1 MSTDQPINERDDAR
15 KISDNVSRDAG
26 GTGKSTMKRRTFLM
40 GLPIVPLLPAV
51 LQAQDGGAPKAKAA
65 GKGAAGGDNSAPKW
79 AGKLQHSDGT
89 VVDADG
95 NAQPGFAHTGSESQQ
110 ADPKAPYQMPLTQEE
125 QDIMDGKKGPELA
138 KVMKIVVGHGNAF
151 GAPKLVDLGGAP
163 HCSLY
168 TGTDY
173 MKPMIDLFQECADA
187 GLKTYAPYTVNPRCY
202 DVYNVNNNATD
213 MELIYEGYK
222 YQRDLDWVHAQLGA
236 PDLNYRSCACY
247 VPEVGNAPPPGTYV
261 AWAESSAI
269 NYGNSALGLRTNRNA
284 GGMELLCGLLGKA
297 PLFGL
302 MTDEGRMANWLVE
315 VKTSKE
321 PDLGVLGTAIG
332 LKVID
337 GVPFIVGIDQYLG
350 TEVSNDNMHLLKKMG
365 SATAASGAVGLYHVE
380 NLTPDAKQ
388 KGRKLLKKG
397 YQTYVYDDAEQAR
410 VLGNFPVEWEGRP
423 EDPTVALIGCPHNTY
438 KEILDWGT
446 KVTAAV
452 EKRGLKTAAIPTK
465 LFCSNVVRDH
475 LVKEHPLLVG
485 KMTEAKMRFTNMCT
499 VSYAGMKGFSERT
512 FGVTNSPKTRNY
524 YPSVR
529 YLKDDALLEV
539 ICTGKIPKG
548 A

>member
-1 MSTDQPINERDDAR
+1 
-15 KISDNVSRDAG
+15 
-26 GTGKSTMKRRTFLM
+26 MKRRDFVKTVGAVSAS
-40 GLPIVPLLPAV
+40 GLLTGCEPQSDMPSAVDSSPPPPTSAGSQSQEVPAYAGS
-51 LQAQDGGAPKAKAA
+51 LQT
-65 GKGAAGGDNSAPKW
+65 
-79 AGKLQHSDGT
+79 SDGT

-95 NAQPGFAHTGSESQQ
+95 NAHPGFAHTGSEAQQ
-110 ADPKAPYQMPLTQEE
+110 ADPKAPYQMTLTQEE

-151 GAPKLVDLGGAP
+151 GAPKLVALGGAP

-202 DVYNVNNNATD
+202 DVYNVNNNTTD
-213 MELIYEGYK
+213 LELIYQGYK
-222 YQRDLDWVHAQLGA
+222 FQRDLDWVHAQLGA

-247 VPEVGNAPPPGTYV
+247 VPEVGNAPPAGTYV

-302 MTDEGRMANWLVE
+302 MTDEGRMANWLVD

-321 PDLGVLGTAIG
+321 PDLGVLGSAIG
-332 LKVID
+332 SKVID
-337 GVPFIVGIDQYLG
+337 GVPFIVGMDQYLG
-350 TEVSNDNMHLLKKMG
+350 TEVTNDNMHLLKKMG
-365 SATAASGAVGLYHVE
+365 SATAATGAVGLYHVE

-388 KGRKLLKKG
+388 KGRGLLKKG

-410 VLGNFPVEWEGRP
+410 VLATFPVEWEGRP

-446 KVTAAV
+446 RVTEAI

-465 LFCSNVVRDH
+465 LFCSSVVRDH
-475 LVKEHPLLVG
+475 LVKEEPLLVG
-485 KMTEAKMRFTNMCT
+485 KMTEANMRFTNMCT
-499 VSYAGMKGFSERT
+499 VSYAGMKGFSDRIY
-512 FGVTNSPKTRNY
+512 GVTNSPKTRNY

-529 YLKDDALLEV
+529 YLKDDAILEV
-539 ICTGKIPKG
+539 ILTGNIPSN

>member
-1 MSTDQPINERDDAR
+1 
-15 KISDNVSRDAG
+15 
-26 GTGKSTMKRRTFLM
+26 MKRRDFVKAVAA
-40 GLPIVPLLPAV
+40 VPAAGALLSSSSLLSA
-51 LQAQDGGAPKAKAA
+51 GAASAKAA
-65 GKGAAGGDNSAPKW
+65 AGGSQQQEVPDY

-89 VVDADG
+89 VTDADG
-95 NAQPGFAHTGSESQQ
+95 KPQMGFAHTSSKAQQ
-110 ADPKAPYQMPLTQEE
+110 ADPKAPYQMPLTKEE
-125 QDIMDGKKGPELA
+125 QDILDGKKGPELA
-138 KVMKIVVGHGNAF
+138 KVMKIVVAHGNAF
-151 GAPKLVDLGGAP
+151 GAEKLVDLGGAP

-187 GLKTYAPYTVNPRCY
+187 GLKSYVPYTVNPRCY
-202 DVYNVNNNATD
+202 DVYNVNNNPTD
-213 MELIYEGYK
+213 MRLIYEGYR

-236 PDLNYRSCACY
+236 PDLNFRSCLCY
-247 VPEVGNAPPPGTYV
+247 SDEIGNAPSPGTYV
-261 AWAESSAI
+261 AWAESSAT

-284 GGMELLCGLLGKA
+284 GGMELLCALLGKA

-302 MTDEGRMANWLVE
+302 MTDEGRMANWLVD

-321 PDLGVLGTAIG
+321 PDWGVLGTAIG

-337 GVPFIVGIDQYLG
+337 GVPFIAGIDQYLG

-365 SATAASGAVGLYHVE
+365 SATAAAGAVGLYHVE

-388 KGRKLLKKG
+388 KGRKLFQKG

-423 EDPTVALIGCPHNTY
+423 KDPTVCLIGCPHNTY
-438 KEILDWGT
+438 QELLSWGK
-446 KVTAAV
+446 KVTEAL
-452 EKRGLKTAAIPTK
+452 EKRGLKTAAIPTR
-465 LFCSNVVRDH
+465 LFCPFPVRDR
-475 LVKEHPLLVG
+475 LVKEHPILVG
-485 KMTEAKMRFTNMCT
+485 KMTEANMRFTNMCS
-499 VSYAGMKGFSERT
+499 VSYAGMKGFSERI

-529 YLKDDALLEV
+529 YLKDDVLIEV